1 MIWIV
6 LFIISVLC
14 DWLFIEPS
22 QGIFLASPG
31 LLLGLIG
38 AGLSAGSSVASSLMN
53 ANAVSEAN
61 QSNLKAVR
69 ETNQQNKELFQ
80 QQLGFTEEMW
90 NRANAY
96 NSPSEQRRRLEDA
109 GFNPYLAL
117 QAVQGAQASAATS
130 PAANPMQAA
139 QVQPVN
145 YGSGMAEAV
154 PVAFQTYFD
163 NYLKSQQADA
173 IGLDNRMKA
182 VDASVKIQEKALE
195 LMDKAETIQNKKWIS
210 AKARQELRYIKEQIR
225 NLMYE
230 NDSLRPFLSARN
242 EKARNDAL
250 AAQQNAI
257 KAEYEA
263 RYQKQLSEAF
273 PKMNQAQLGLLAS
286 QMADAYASAGAHRAA
301 SRMYEAH
308 AAEGWEKA
316 KTEYNLRPYR
326 VLVEKFNSLLAQGAA
341 KLQDLGIPEAEL
353 KAMRD
358 RDIIRQRK
366 DGNFRF
372 SDNAVYWFA
381 DKFATVFKS
390 TRK

>member
-1 MIWIV
+1 MICFV
-6 LFIISVLC
+6 LFIVAVLC

-22 QGIFLASPG
+22 LGTYLASPG

-38 AGLSAGSSVASSLMN
+38 AGLGAATNVASSLMN
-53 ANAVSEAN
+53 AHAVSESNAA
-61 QSNLKAVR
+61 NLKAVR
-69 ETNQQNKELFQ
+69 ETNQQNKELFRE
-80 QQLGFTEEMW
+80 QLGFNEEMW

-109 GFNPYLAL
+109 GFNPYMAL
-117 QAVQGAQASAATS
+117 QAVQGAQASAATA

-139 QVQPVN
+139 QVQPVS
-145 YGSGMAEAV
+145 YGSGIAEAI
-154 PVAFQTYFD
+154 PSAFQTYFD

-182 VDASVKIQEKALE
+182 VDASVKIQEKALD

-210 AKARQELRYIKEQIR
+210 AKARQELRHIREQIR

-230 NDSLRPFLSARN
+230 NESLRPFLSARN
-242 EKARNDAL
+242 EKARNDAM

-263 RYQKQLSEAF
+263 KYQKQLSDAF
-273 PKMNQAQLGLLAS
+273 PKMNQAQLDLLAS

-301 SRMYEAH
+301 AGMYGAQSIKAVE
-308 AAEGWEKA
+308 EA

-326 VLVEKFNSLLAQGAA
+326 VLVEKFNSWLAQGSA
-341 KLQDLGIPEAEL
+341 KLQDLGIPAAEL

-358 RDIIRQRK
+358 KDIIRQRK

-372 SDNAVYWFA
+372 GDNAVYWFA
-381 DKFATVFKS
+381 DKFATVFSSAK
-390 TRK
+390 K